1 MAWGMRW
8 QSNALSSH
16 GTVTSGDREKCAE
29 AAVKLRSLK
38 EEEKR
43 WVEDLKGEAM
53 DSLGG

>member
-1 MAWGMRW
+1 MRW